1 MALTS
6 PTTPARHARPL
17 QALARQLDALVGQW
31 YNSSMKTAISLPDKL
46 FESSDA
52 LARRL
57 GLSRS
62 QLVATAL
69 AEFLAKHRGRDV
81 TRRLDAVYADESST
95 LDPGTARLQARSL
108 RRDGW

>member
-1 MALTS
+1 
-6 PTTPARHARPL
+6 
-17 QALARQLDALVGQW
+17 
-31 YNSSMKTAISLPDKL
+31 MKTAISLPDKL

-81 TRRLDAVYADESST
+81 TRRLDAVYADESSA

-108 RRDGW
+108 RRDAW

>member
-1 MALTS
+1 
-6 PTTPARHARPL
+6 
-17 QALARQLDALVGQW
+17 
-31 YNSSMKTAISLPDKL
+31 MKTAISLPDKL
-46 FESSDA
+46 FESTDA

-81 TRRLDAVYADESST
+81 TRRLDAVYTHETSS
-95 LDPGTARLQARSL
+95 LDPATSRLQARSL
-108 RRDGW
+108 GHDSW